1 LEGFEGLEGE
11 GIDKENKRVEGKGV
25 LKVDLYS
32 RVFSALSLDSR
43 RIQCPPLVLML
54 ALSMIQI

>member
-1 LEGFEGLEGE
+1 VDDAILEGFEGLEGE

-43 RIQCPPLVLML
+43 RLQCPRLY
-54 ALSMIQI
+54 